1 MIDYVSKIFKFHT
14 YSLRVRFQSL
24 LMLFTI
30 FIIVSQTTFN
40 IYRQNNLLKSEVGKR
55 LNLIKSNLKENSEKI
70 SKDLKNQVEKLLSSY
85 DLSTLNEILID
96 NVRSDSSLKYAMLMN
111 KEREVT
117 FHTENSDLITKQLST
132 KEDIFAVSR
141 KKMSTQQIMMGNREV
156 LEYIQPIT
164 TGIDKWGVLRLG
176 FTQEFLNKEIRE
188 SQIMIDKE
196 LKSLIYQSIWA
207 SVLYLIIAIL
217 GAFYLSSLMVN
228 PMINLNNLI
237 QKVSSGNLNNIGE
250 ISHRSKI
257 NKDELSLMIQN
268 TYSMVNKLRDIYS
281 AIKESAVNVVDSSK
295 KIITQNNG
303 LSERT
308 DIQVSRMQ
316 ETTSSMEEISA
327 TIQQTADNSNQMKDL
342 TEETRKKAT
351 DGTEI
356 INDTVKAMEEINS
369 SSAKIHEII
378 EVINDISFQT
388 NLLALNAAVEAASA
402 GEQGKGFAVVAQEVR
417 NLAQRSSQSAKE
429 IKELILDSV
438 DKVEKGSEYV
448 YKTGE
453 TFQEVITGIEKVANI
468 SEEIAASS
476 QEQAVGIAHVN
487 DDLNKIDEGT
497 HQNSSFVGEL
507 NNEVKR
513 LIKASEELNKAVS
526 FIKT

>member
-1 MIDYVSKIFKFHT
+1 
-14 YSLRVRFQSL
+14 
-24 LMLFTI
+24 
-30 FIIVSQTTFN
+30 
-40 IYRQNNLLKSEVGKR
+40 
-55 LNLIKSNLKENSEKI
+55 
-70 SKDLKNQVEKLLSSY
+70 
-85 DLSTLNEILID
+85 
-96 NVRSDSSLKYAMLMN
+96 
-111 KEREVT
+111 
-117 FHTENSDLITKQLST
+117 
-132 KEDIFAVSR
+132 
-141 KKMSTQQIMMGNREV
+141 
-156 LEYIQPIT
+156 
-164 TGIDKWGVLRLG
+164 
-176 FTQEFLNKEIRE
+176 
-188 SQIMIDKE
+188 
-196 LKSLIYQSIWA
+196 SIWA

-417 NLAQRSSQSAKE
+417 NLAQRSS
-429 IKELILDSV
+429 
-438 DKVEKGSEYV
+438 
-448 YKTGE
+448 
-453 TFQEVITGIEKVANI
+453 
-468 SEEIAASS
+468 
-476 QEQAVGIAHVN
+476 
-487 DDLNKIDEGT
+487 
-497 HQNSSFVGEL
+497 
-507 NNEVKR
+507 
-513 LIKASEELNKAVS
+513 
-526 FIKT
+526 